1 MHLIWQWG
9 VFLGVMGLDHYRPDV
24 MQIGVIIMLAVSL
37 SLPSGAAVLWRIGS
51 DDGDQDGLG
60 DTNFNDSAEFN
71 GAGFNVSGVQ
81 ENGNRNV
88 LPGSAFNTGG
98 TNNNR
103 DTDDDYYFAGS
114 YFTVVDGGNYNPV
127 GTIFPS
133 ESYYERAITNPDRNM
148 RWHFNAP
155 ESIAESDTF
164 TFSIDFYQVNQQ
176 SATSTRS
183 GYELSLFVDG
193 VQIGDMQTLN
203 KKTGQDPEGWQFT
216 LDDLGGPAQQGPG
229 FDQPPFS
236 PIRSGP
242 KVASKPSRKKQIPS
256 SSTRRAL
263 GQPRSDIGRENSSQ
277 KTKQVPFPGDTGLA
291 WQNSPYEA
299 PVGDAN
305 PERDQDC
312 AKPAL

>member
-1 MHLIWQWG
+1 
-9 VFLGVMGLDHYRPDV
+9 MGLNYYRPDV
-24 MQIGVIIMLAVSL
+24 MQISVIIMLAVTL

-114 YFTVVDGGNYNPV
+114 YFTVVDGGNYNPI
-127 GTIFPS
+127 GTIFPN
-133 ESYYERAITNPDRNM
+133 ESYYERAITNSDRNM
-148 RWHFNAP
+148 RWHFNVP

-164 TFSIDFYQVNQQ
+164 TFSIDFYQVDQQ
-176 SATSTRS
+176 NAVSNSS
-183 GYELSLFVDG
+183 GFELNLFVDG
-193 VQIGDMQTLN
+193 VQIGDMQRLN
-203 KKTGQDPEGWQFT
+203 KRRGQDPEGWQFT

-229 FDQPPFS
+229 FDHYIELRTMPFGS
-236 PIRSGP
+236 ARW
-242 KVASKPSRKKQIPS
+242 ASLDYVQLEVSSEIPEV
-256 SSTRRAL
+256 SSTLFLIGAASLGFIRR
-263 GQPRSDIGRENSSQ
+263 RR
-277 KTKQVPFPGDTGLA
+277 
-291 WQNSPYEA
+291 
-299 PVGDAN
+299 
-305 PERDQDC
+305 
-312 AKPAL
+312 

>member
-9 VFLGVMGLDHYRPDV
+9 FFLGVMGLDHYRPDV

-51 DDGDQDGLG
+51 DDGNQDGLG

-148 RWHFNAP
+148 RWHFNVP

-229 FDQPPFS
+229 FDHYIE
-236 PIRSGP
+236 IRATQFGSARW
-242 KVASKPSRKKQIPS
+242 ASLDYVQLEVSSEIPEV
-256 SSTRRAL
+256 SSTLLLIGAAGFGFIRR
-263 GQPRSDIGRENSSQ
+263 RR
-277 KTKQVPFPGDTGLA
+277 
-291 WQNSPYEA
+291 
-299 PVGDAN
+299 
-305 PERDQDC
+305 
-312 AKPAL
+312 